1 VRVPALAVAAALA
14 FGCAFPAA
22 KSRIEPHE
30 RVLIELR
37 SEDAA
42 LAVPGSGV
50 DPGEIDTRFQ
60 AAIKREL
67 VRRRSLAPNRSRADA
82 VLAVRLIGISLQDKA
97 DANAALRITAA
108 ARVETGGEDPAKPR
122 GPWQA
127 TEYEGPA
134 RPRSEWD
141 AADGKM
147 LDEQLELGLAQVAD
161 ELVASA
167 IRSKEAMEK

>member
-1 VRVPALAVAAALA
+1 MRGPALAVVAALA
-14 FGCAFPAA
+14 FGCAFPAP
-22 KSRIEPHE
+22 KSRIEPQE

-42 LAVPGSGV
+42 LIVPGS
-50 DPGEIDTRFQ
+50 DLDSREIETRFQ
-60 AAIKREL
+60 ALIKREL
-67 VRRRSLAPNRSRADA
+67 IKRRSLAPNRSRAGA
-82 VLAVRLIGISLQDKA
+82 VLAIRLIGISLHDKA
-97 DANAALRITAA
+97 DAFAALRITAA

-134 RPRSEWD
+134 RPHSEWS

-147 LDEQLELGLAQVAD
+147 LDQQLELGLAHVAD
-161 ELVASA
+161 ELVAGA
-167 IRSKEAMEK
+167 IRSKEAK